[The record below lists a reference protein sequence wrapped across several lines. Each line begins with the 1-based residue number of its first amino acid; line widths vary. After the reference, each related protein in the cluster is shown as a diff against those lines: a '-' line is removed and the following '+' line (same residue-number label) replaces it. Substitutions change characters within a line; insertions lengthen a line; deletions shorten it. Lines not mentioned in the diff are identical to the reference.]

1 MNGGRDDVVEV
12 KNRSMS
18 VSFLAS
24 AAAICVLAAHLS
36 LLSMGA
42 TATTSSS
49 SSFVLPVLSSST
61 LAARMH
67 NSKNITIQNQDTVD
81 IPIIYENDRL
91 LAVNKPTGLS
101 HHDNTA
107 SGELGVLSLIRKRQ
121 ECNTF
126 AYPRRLYGVHRLDR
140 VTSGI
145 LLLAKDTI
153 TARLLADKFRNREI
167 SKWYIGISGRKS
179 TKKKQG
185 WVRGQLVKGRRG
197 SYKLVNDNGG
207 IIGNRLLMDKR
218 DNNTVRQVGMKPI
231 IMDDNDE
238 FDDEVVD
245 VMFDENDDS
254 SCRHEQGTT
263 KEQEV
268 GGTIN
273 NGSGGGNIGYAETR
287 FYTAGLGNL
296 LLHPSLLIN
305 NDQTTNNDNERQGS
319 LTIPRTLIL
328 FQPHTGKTHQLRVA
342 AKSLAIPLLG
352 DTRYGG
358 GRLLASVDND
368 DDDDDDDSDVSNW
381 DRTYLHASAI
391 HFNLKNNHGS
401 SDVTI
406 WSPPPFHHLT
416 TTGLEDVYF
425 RLMDKHCD
433 CSQILDVIRNNNNNN
448 NNNNKE

>member
-1 MNGGRDDVVEV
+1 MNGEDVVEV
-12 KNRSMS
+12 KKVIMS
-18 VSFLAS
+18 VSFLTS
-24 AAAICVLAAHLS
+24 AVAICVLAAHLS
-36 LLSMGA
+36 LFSIGA
-42 TATTSSS
+42 TATTSS

-61 LAARMH
+61 LAARMR
-67 NSKNITIQNQDTVD
+67 NSKNMIQNQDTVD
-81 IPIIYENDRL
+81 MPIIYENDRL

-107 SGELGVLSLIRKRQ
+107 SGELGVLSLIRERQ
-121 ECNTF
+121 ACDSF
-126 AYPRRLYGVHRLDR
+126 AYPHRLYGVHRLDR

-145 LLLAKDTI
+145 LLLAKDTE
-153 TARLLADKFRNREI
+153 TARLLANKFRNKEI
-167 SKWYIGISGRKS
+167 SKWYVGISGRKS

-218 DNNTVRQVGMKPI
+218 DNITVRQVGMKPI
-231 IMDDNDE
+231 MDDNDDE

-245 VMFDENDDS
+245 VMFAENDDN
-254 SCRHEQGTT
+254 SCRQEQGTT
-263 KEQEV
+263 KEQ
-268 GGTIN
+268 GTGTIN
-273 NGSGGGNIGYAETR
+273 NGNGGSNIGYAETR

-358 GRLLASVDND
+358 GRLLASVDD
-368 DDDDDDDSDVSNW
+368 DGDDDDDDDSDVSNW
-381 DRTYLHASAI
+381 DRTYLHAAAI
-391 HFNLKNNHGS
+391 HFNLENNHDECS

-433 CSQILDVIRNNNNNN
+433 CSQILDAIRNNNN
-448 NNNNKE
+448 KE

>member
-1 MNGGRDDVVEV
+1 M
-12 KNRSMS
+12 SS
-18 VSFLAS
+18 VSFLTS
-24 AAAICVLAAHLS
+24 VAAICVLAAHLS
-36 LLSMGA
+36 LLSMGV
-42 TATTSSS
+42 TASTFSSS
-49 SSFVLPVLSSST
+49 SSFVLPALSCTSPT
-61 LAARMH
+61 MARMRC
-67 NSKNITIQNQDTVD
+67 SKKMIQSQDTTVD

-91 LAVNKPTGLS
+91 LAVNKPTGIS

-107 SGELGVLSLIRKRQ
+107 SGELGILSLIRKRQ
-121 ECNTF
+121 ASNTF
-126 AYPRRLYGVHRLDR
+126 AYPHRLYGVHRLDR

-153 TARLLADKFRNREI
+153 TARTLANKFRNKEI
-167 SKWYIGISGRKS
+167 SKWYIGISSRRP

-185 WVRGQLVKGRRG
+185 WVRGHLVKGRRG

-207 IIGNRLLMDKR
+207 IIGNRIMMDKR
-218 DNNTVRQVGMKPI
+218 DNTVWKIVGMKT

-238 FDDEVVD
+238 FDDEAVVD
-245 VMFDENDDS
+245 VFDDEVVDVFDENDDS
-254 SCRHEQGTT
+254 SCQEEGTT
-263 KEQEV
+263 KEQGV
-268 GGTIN
+268 GTIKN
-273 NGSGGGNIGYAETR
+273 KSGGGNIGYAETR

-305 NDQTTNNDNERQGS
+305 NNQKTNDDERQS
-319 LTIPRTLIL
+319 SSTIPRTLIL

-342 AKSLAIPLLG
+342 AKSLAMPLLG

-358 GRLLASVDND
+358 GRLLASVVDDDDND
-368 DDDDDDDSDVSNW
+368 DNDSDVSNW

-391 HFNLKNNHGS
+391 NFNLENNHNECS

-433 CSQILDVIRNNNNNN
+433 CSQILDAIRNKKNS
-448 NNNNKE
+448 NNKE

>member
-1 MNGGRDDVVEV
+1 M
-12 KNRSMS
+12 
-18 VSFLAS
+18 
-24 AAAICVLAAHLS
+24 
-36 LLSMGA
+36 
-42 TATTSSS
+42 
-49 SSFVLPVLSSST
+49 
-61 LAARMH
+61 
-67 NSKNITIQNQDTVD
+67 IQNQDNVD

-121 ECNTF
+121 ACNTF

-153 TARLLADKFRNREI
+153 TARLLADKFRNKEI

-207 IIGNRLLMDKR
+207 IIGNRLMMNKR
-218 DNNTVRQVGMKPI
+218 DDNIRQQ
-231 IMDDNDE
+231 MDDNNDE

-245 VMFDENDDS
+245 VFDENNDDS
-254 SCRHEQGTT
+254 SCRQEEGTT
-263 KEQEV
+263 KEQ
-268 GGTIN
+268 GAIK
-273 NGSGGGNIGYAETR
+273 NGNGGGNIGYAETR

-296 LLHPSLLIN
+296 FLHPSLLVN
-305 NDQTTNNDNERQGS
+305 NDQTTNDEEERQS
-319 LTIPRTLIL
+319 STTIPRTLIL

-342 AKSLAIPLLG
+342 AKSIAMPLLG

-358 GRLLASVDND
+358 GRLLVNV

-391 HFNLKNNHGS
+391 HFNLENNHDECS

-406 WSPPPFHHLT
+406 WSPPPFHHLA

-433 CSQILDVIRNNNNNN
+433 CSQILDAIRNNNN
-448 NNNNKE
+448 KE

>member
-1 MNGGRDDVVEV
+1 M
-12 KNRSMS
+12 
-18 VSFLAS
+18 
-24 AAAICVLAAHLS
+24 
-36 LLSMGA
+36 
-42 TATTSSS
+42 
-49 SSFVLPVLSSST
+49 
-61 LAARMH
+61 
-67 NSKNITIQNQDTVD
+67 
-81 IPIIYENDRL
+81 
-91 LAVNKPTGLS
+91 
-101 HHDNTA
+101 
-107 SGELGVLSLIRKRQ
+107 
-121 ECNTF
+121 
-126 AYPRRLYGVHRLDR
+126 
-140 VTSGI
+140 
-145 LLLAKDTI
+145 
-153 TARLLADKFRNREI
+153 
-167 SKWYIGISGRKS
+167 
-179 TKKKQG
+179 
-185 WVRGQLVKGRRG
+185 
-197 SYKLVNDNGG
+197 NDNGG

-245 VMFDENDDS
+245 VMFDENDDDG
-254 SCRHEQGTT
+254 SCRQEQGTT
-263 KEQEV
+263 KEQGV

-305 NDQTTNNDNERQGS
+305 NDRTTNNDNERQGS

-358 GRLLASVDND
+358 GRLLASVDDD

-391 HFNLKNNHGS
+391 HFNLKNNYGS

-416 TTGLEDVYF
+416 TTGLEDIYF

-433 CSQILDVIRNNNNNN
+433 CPQILDVIRNNNNNN
-448 NNNNKE
+448 NNDNNKE